1 MRLLIPALAG
11 LSVLAACSQTQT
23 PETPADWTV
32 IEAESML
39 TFDSVKNGDI
49 DETHEISGIT
59 GQADAN
65 GAIRIALAMDS
76 VESYID
82 IRNERMREHLFQT
95 AEHPIAVVSAD
106 YELAMLEDLEIGASR
121 DIELPFSLSL
131 RGVPLD
137 LVAQVR
143 VTRLE
148 TDRVQVES
156 TAPVEVHALALELM
170 DGIDTLQQLAGLDS
184 IARQVP
190 VSFVIAFERG

>member
-23 PETPADWTV
+23 TDIPGDWTV
-32 IEAESML
+32 VEAESML

-59 GQADAN
+59 GFSDAY
-65 GAIRIALAMDS
+65 GTIRIELAMDS

-106 YELAMLEDLEIGASR
+106 YELAMLEDLEVGASR

-131 RGVPLD
+131 RGIPLD

-170 DGIDTLQQLAGLDS
+170 DGIDTLQELAGLDS